1 MKSTMSEVFVGNMP
15 DAVDPMHYPTLSRAL
30 RDARELL
37 ALLEQAK
44 ADGLKV
50 RKWELEV
57 AKRDWREGGHVF
69 TTIDP
74 AIAKKWKMRP
84 VKQWGSRSKRLK

>member
-1 MKSTMSEVFVGNMP
+1 MAEVFVGNMP
-15 DAVDPMHYPTLSRAL
+15 DAVDPMHYPSLSRAL
-30 RDARELL
+30 KDAKELVG
-37 ALLEQAK
+37 LLEQAK

-69 TTIDP
+69 TTTDP
-74 AIAKKWKMRP
+74 ALAKKWKLRP
-84 VKQWGSRSKRLK
+84 AKLWGGSAKRLK